1 MVSPDRRRDCSRNLN
16 LIGTMA
22 ATPPSAVANEKLGR
36 LLVAA
41 QLVSEEQLQ
50 RGIIAQKKSGGRL
63 GSILVRMGFLEEGKL
78 LTFLS
83 QQFGI
88 PAVDLSQITVDP
100 GLLKL
105 IPHETIKK
113 YRVLPLKR
121 AGSVVTLA
129 MADPSDV
136 FALDD
141 IKFLTGYTIDPVVA
155 SESAIMAA
163 LQAAYG
169 QTADPAKPE
178 RAMMLDA
185 KDYTV
190 DDLAGDDTAGTDE
203 GPTVDV
209 EDFDHIVGDALDN
222 VDVVEEQK
230 DETGDANIEA
240 PIIKL
245 VNGLL
250 INAIKVGAS
259 DIHMEPY
266 ETVFRVRFRVDGALK
281 TVMNLPLKIRNAAIS
296 RVKIMSKLDIAER
309 RLPQDGR
316 IKLKLGKKRDVDF
329 RVSVLPCL
337 FGEKV
342 VMRILDKSNLSLDLT
357 KMGFESAALDD
368 FMKAINSPYG
378 MVLVTGPTGSGK
390 STTLYS
396 ALQQINQPDIN
407 IMTAEDP
414 VEYNLMGINQVQM
427 KDDIGLNFA
436 AALRSFLRQ
445 DPDVVMVGEI
455 RDYETAEIAVKAALT
470 GHLVLST
477 LHTNDAPSTINRLLN
492 MGIEP
497 FMVASSVVLIL
508 AQRLVRRICVQCK
521 EEVKI
526 PEPTLVS
533 AGFAPSEVGSLKCF
547 HGKGCSTCSSTGY
560 KGRVALYE
568 VMPVGEGIREL
579 ILQGGTADEI
589 KRKAIELGMRTLRVS
604 GLQKVRDG
612 LTTVE
617 EVVGATFAD

>member
-1 MVSPDRRRDCSRNLN
+1 
-16 LIGTMA
+16 MA

-63 GSILVRMGFLEEGKL
+63 GSILVRMGFLDEGKL

-105 IPHETIKK
+105 IPRETIKK

-121 AGSVVTLA
+121 AGSVITLA

-141 IKFLTGYTIDPVVA
+141 IKFLTGYTIEPVVA
-155 SESAIMAA
+155 SESAIVAA

-259 DIHMEPY
+259 DIHMEPF

-547 HGKGCSTCSSTGY
+547 HGKGCPTCSSNGY

>member
-1 MVSPDRRRDCSRNLN
+1 
-16 LIGTMA
+16 MA

-105 IPHETIKK
+105 IPRETIKK

-121 AGSVVTLA
+121 AGSVITLA

-141 IKFLTGYTIDPVVA
+141 IKFLTGYTIEPVVA
-155 SESAIMAA
+155 SESAIVAA

-259 DIHMEPY
+259 DIHMEPF

-296 RVKIMSKLDIAER
+296 RVKIMAKLDIAER

-547 HGKGCSTCSSTGY
+547 HGKGCPTCSSNGY

>member
-1 MVSPDRRRDCSRNLN
+1 
-16 LIGTMA
+16 
-22 ATPPSAVANEKLGR
+22 
-36 LLVAA
+36 
-41 QLVSEEQLQ
+41 VSEEQLQ

-155 SESAIMAA
+155 SESAIVAA

-521 EEVKI
+521 EEVKV

-533 AGFAPSEVGSLKCF
+533 AGFAPSEVGSLKYF
-547 HGKGCSTCSSTGY
+547 HGKGCPTCSSSGY